1 MTEKRETAALA
12 AGCFWCV
19 EAAFSRLRG
28 VEAVVSGYAG
38 GTVPHPTYQEV
49 CSGTTG
55 HAETVL
61 ITYNPD
67 EISFSE
73 LLEVFWRIHDPTTR
87 NRQGADVGTQYRS
100 VIFYR
105 DERQREMAERSL
117 RQAEEANPWPE
128 PIVTEILPFGN
139 FYEAEGYHQDYYR
152 MNPHQ
157 PYCRMVI
164 DPKIKKLEKAFSSRL
179 KNSP

>member
-19 EAAFSRLRG
+19 EAVFSRLRG
-28 VEAVVSGYAG
+28 VEMAVSGYAG
-38 GTVPHPTYQEV
+38 GTVPNPTYQEV

-55 HAETVL
+55 HAEAVL
-61 ITYNPD
+61 ITYNPE

-73 LLEVFWRIHDPTTR
+73 LLDVFWRIHDPTTR

-100 VIFYR
+100 AIFYR
-105 DERQREMAERSL
+105 DERQRKMAEDSL
-117 RQAEEANPWPE
+117 RQAEEANLWPE
-128 PIVTEILPFGN
+128 PIVTEILPLGN
-139 FYEAEGYHQDYYR
+139 FYEAEEYHQDYYR

-157 PYCRMVI
+157 MYCRMVI
-164 DPKIKKLEKAFSSRL
+164 DPKIKKLKKTFSSRL
-179 KNSP
+179 KNTS